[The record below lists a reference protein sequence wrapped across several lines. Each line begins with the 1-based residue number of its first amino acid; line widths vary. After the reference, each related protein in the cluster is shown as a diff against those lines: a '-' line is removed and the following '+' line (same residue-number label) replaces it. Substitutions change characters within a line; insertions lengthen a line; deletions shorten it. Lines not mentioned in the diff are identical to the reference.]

1 MPPKKQQNI
10 ISNGRD
16 GSNGSDGS
24 KWYIILSILLVILI
38 FFIGILIYVVY
49 TKKQV
54 PSAQVMSCPIPPTQP
69 VKIIQPVQSPQPV
82 QIVQQP
88 RENVP
93 VYPNKLPQY
102 NSQEYQQVG
111 ILTANEADKEP
122 IVLPLFA
129 RKLRNNRDRW
139 QYYTATDKNNMMRLP
154 IRHDNMKC
162 EEDIGCR
169 EIYEGDTLSV
179 EIYQGRRFTATI
191 YKVDAPRYFAED
203 Y

>member
-1 MPPKKQQNI
+1 MSLKKS
-10 ISNGRD
+10 SN
-16 GSNGSDGS
+16 SINN
-24 KWYIILSILLVILI
+24 WYIFLSFLLIILI
-38 FFIGILIYVVY
+38 CFVGVLIYVIY
-49 TKKQV
+49 TKKSV
-54 PSAQVMSCPIPPTQP
+54 HVMSCPQQATQH
-69 VKIIQPVQSPQPV
+69 IQKVQDN
-82 QIVQQP
+82 I
-88 RENVP
+88 P

-111 ILTANEADKEP
+111 ILTTNEDDKEP

-129 RKLRNNRDRW
+129 RKLRNNKDRW

-169 EIYEGDTLSV
+169 EIYDGDSLSV
-179 EIYQGRRFTATI
+179 EIYQGRKFNATI

>member
-1 MPPKKQQNI
+1 MPPKKQPDTGGN
-10 ISNGRD
+10 
-16 GSNGSDGS
+16 
-24 KWYIILSILLVILI
+24 WYIVLSILLVILI
-38 FFIGILIYVVY
+38 FFVGVLIYVVY
-49 TKKQV
+49 TKK
-54 PSAQVMSCPIPPTQP
+54 SAPAMSCPIPQVTHAPQPTNHVPIVQATQP
-69 VKIIQPVQSPQPV
+69 IQATQPV
-82 QIVQQP
+82 QIIQQP

-129 RKLRNNRDRW
+129 RKLRNNKDRW

-169 EIYEGDTLSV
+169 EIYDGDSLSV
-179 EIYQGRRFTATI
+179 EIYQGRTFTATI